1 MPEMNTLTEPPFF
14 SIVIPAH
21 NEEDVIE
28 KTCVS
33 IIAEFTAQG
42 IDDIEILVVNDNSSD
57 GTEAILR
64 RLCDRYPCMR
74 YLNNTPPHGF
84 GFAVRKGLENFRGE
98 AVAVVMADLSDSP
111 QDIVVYYHKIREGFE
126 CVFGSRFIKG
136 SKVIDYPAFKLTI
149 NRVANWFVKT
159 MFGLKYN
166 DVTNAF
172 KAYRREVI
180 EGVHPILS
188 HHFNLTVELPL
199 KAIVRGYSFVVVPIS
214 WTNREAGVSK
224 LKLREMGSRYLFIVL
239 YVYLERLLSKGDYHR
254 TMHEKQMAA
263 RLKAGDA
270 LAPVRPRGADSSTEN
285 TLNR

>member
-1 MPEMNTLTEPPFF
+1 MSETKTRPDQPYF

-33 IIAEFTAQG
+33 IIAEFESQG
-42 IDDIEILVVNDNSSD
+42 IDDIEILVINDNSSD
-57 GTEAILR
+57 STETILR
-64 RLCDRYPCMR
+64 QLCDRYPCMR
-74 YLNNTPPHGF
+74 YINNTPPHGF

-111 QDIVVYYHKIREGFE
+111 QDIAVYYHKIREGYE

-136 SKVIDYPAFKLTI
+136 SRVIDYPAFKLTI
-149 NRVANWFVKT
+149 NRVANWFVKVL
-159 MFGLKYN
+159 FGLKYN

-188 HHFNLTVELPL
+188 HHFNLTVEMPL
-199 KAIVRGYSFVVVPIS
+199 KAIVRGYSFTVVPIS

-239 YVYLERLLSKGDYHR
+239 YVYLEQLLSKGDYHR
-254 TMHEKQMAA
+254 TAQEKRRAA
-263 RLKAGDA
+263 QDAHALRAAGTQ
-270 LAPVRPRGADSSTEN
+270 R
-285 TLNR
+285 